1 MRMNINVPIG
11 ITHLI
16 NTYSDHIKT
25 LHDNPIIIAID
36 GHSSCGKSTLS
47 KDLAALLSYKHIDTG
62 AMYRAVTY
70 HLITKEV
77 DVYDHDAVIKHLDHI
92 EINFNKVGEANH
104 TFLNGQDIE
113 EHIRGLA
120 VAKLVSPVATIS
132 EVRHHLVNQQ
142 RRMGEAKGIVMD
154 GRDIG
159 SVVFPDAEL
168 KIFMTA
174 DPEIRA
180 ERRYQEMIIKG
191 SEESYD
197 QILENLKKRD
207 HIDSTRED
215 SPLIQ
220 VADAHIIDTS
230 NLSRQQQLD
239 QAMKLALSVIS

>member
-1 MRMNINVPIG
+1 
-11 ITHLI
+11 
-16 NTYSDHIKT
+16 
-25 LHDNPIIIAID
+25 
-36 GHSSCGKSTLS
+36 
-47 KDLAALLSYKHIDTG
+47 
-62 AMYRAVTY
+62 
-70 HLITKEV
+70 
-77 DVYDHDAVIKHLDHI
+77 
-92 EINFNKVGEANH
+92 
-104 TFLNGQDIE
+104 
-113 EHIRGLA
+113 
-120 VAKLVSPVATIS
+120 
-132 EVRHHLVNQQ
+132 
-142 RRMGEAKGIVMD
+142 MD

-207 HIDSTRED
+207 HIDSSRED